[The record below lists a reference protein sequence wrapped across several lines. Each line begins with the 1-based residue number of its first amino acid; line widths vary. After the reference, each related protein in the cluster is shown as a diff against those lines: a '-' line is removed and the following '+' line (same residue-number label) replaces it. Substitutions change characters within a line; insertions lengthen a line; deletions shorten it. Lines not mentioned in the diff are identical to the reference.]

1 MNIKYSAPIN
11 STKTI
16 VVTPQGFETLL
27 TSDIMNRDF
36 LSIDFND
43 EIRSLLSFYIRL
55 FKRAVNK
62 LRKKLPHLV

>member
-1 MNIKYSAPIN
+1 MDVKYSTPLDSAN
-11 STKTI
+11 TI
-16 VVTPQGFETLL
+16 VVTPQGFETLS

-43 EIRSLLSFYIRL
+43 EIRALLSFYIRL

-62 LRKKLPHLV
+62 LRKKIA